1 MTFAAI
7 TTLPK
12 TTHNI
17 STLNTGEASSNYS
30 VKLSLSPHK
39 SSHAHG
45 TFLDSL
51 TIDLFKIPGVNQR
64 LKWRH
69 RAPAFPKFFYQ
80 VFGLVRN
87 QHEFPSCPIDFNPRT
102 YFVRPKTCYCQ
113 QQSSQYPIFPSHARD
128 KSFTCVARNETK
140 YQKILDA
147 ADFARRE
154 NCSFIR
160 LNDAFRKTLLK
171 AAKKN
176 SKTIHYESRVQSNTR
191 ADFKLTYR
199 ENNGKI

>member
-17 STLNTGEASSNYS
+17 STLNTGETSSNYS

-39 SSHAHG
+39 SSHG

-51 TIDLFKIPGVNQR
+51 TVDLFKIPDVNQR
-64 LKWRH
+64 LKRRH
-69 RAPAFPKFFYQ
+69 TAPAFKTIFYK

-87 QHEFPSCPIDFNPRT
+87 QHEFPSRRIDFNRRT
-102 YFVRPKTCYCQ
+102 DFVRPKTCYCQ
-113 QQSSQYPIFPSHARD
+113 QQSSQYPIFPSQARD
-128 KSFTCVARNETK
+128 QSFTRVARNEKK
-140 YQKILDA
+140 YEKILDA
-147 ADFARRE
+147 ADFATRE
-154 NCSFIR
+154 NYSFIR

-171 AAKKN
+171 AAKKTLRQPTVRAEF
-176 SKTIHYESRVQSNTR
+176 SLIRVLISN
-191 ADFKLTYR
+191 
-199 ENNGKI
+199 